1 MVQTMASGAMLEMM
15 EVEWMS
21 ISVPPPV
28 SSSMALVMLPPASWS
43 LLMMLMVMRPLV
55 SSSMSSLKRLAERVS
70 LP

>member
-43 LLMMLMVMRPLV
+43 LLMMLMVMRPSLF
-55 SSSMSSLKRLAERVS
+55 SSMSSLKRLAERVS